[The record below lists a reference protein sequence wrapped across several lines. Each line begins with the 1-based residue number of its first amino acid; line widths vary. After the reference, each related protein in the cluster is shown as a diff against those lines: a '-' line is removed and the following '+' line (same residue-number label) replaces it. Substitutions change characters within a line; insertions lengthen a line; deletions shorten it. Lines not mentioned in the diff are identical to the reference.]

1 MADKKRSVRGQVR
14 RRDQKKKKDAKD
26 QRIQDIIQELSADP
40 ERFRRMGGVPFG
52 GRFSDLENRS
62 ILESFAGLMPKGYI
76 YPSRRPLSP
85 LDPDQNQGGKAGYP
99 YREYDPYSQ
108 SHVLPSQRI
117 LNTSP
122 FPRPARMEFLT
133 RDDPQ
138 RPTPALP
145 DNRDLRKH
153 LRDPLGRNKG
163 K

>member
-1 MADKKRSVRGQVR
+1 MSNEKRSVRGQVR
-14 RRDQKKKKDAKD
+14 RRDLGRRKDASD
-26 QRIQDIIQELSADP
+26 QRIQDMIQELSADP

-52 GRFSDLENRS
+52 GRFSDLEKRS
-62 ILESFAGLMPKGYI
+62 ILERLPGPRLFPRDFI
-76 YPSRRPLSP
+76 YPSKRPLSP
-85 LDPDQNQGGKAGYP
+85 LDPDQNRAGYP
-99 YREYDPYSQ
+99 YKGYDPYSQ
-108 SHVLPSQRI
+108 SHVLPSQRV